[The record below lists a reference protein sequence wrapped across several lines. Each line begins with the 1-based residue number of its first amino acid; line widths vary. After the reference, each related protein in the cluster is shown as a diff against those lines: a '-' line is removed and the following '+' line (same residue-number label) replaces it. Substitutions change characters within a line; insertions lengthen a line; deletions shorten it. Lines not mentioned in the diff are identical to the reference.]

1 MTNSHLH
8 SIGEGVVLIL
18 TGSTVLFLI
27 PSQIDSVSGVTVSV
41 TPSFL
46 PAVLGISLMLVG
58 LGLLVQSFRTKD
70 KLPVQEEGVQVPL
83 SGSIPIVLLAAVL
96 LIVYAMLFPYL
107 GFLVTSA
114 LFVGIFNYLF
124 GARSILKI
132 SLNMVLVPVGVW
144 LFFEKLFHIPLPHGL
159 LY

>member
-1 MTNSHLH
+1 MTKSHLKG
-8 SIGEGVVLIL
+8 IGEGVVLIL
-18 TGSTVLFLI
+18 TGSTTLLLI
-27 PSQIDSVSGVTVSV
+27 PFQIDSVSGVTVSV

-46 PAVLGISLMLVG
+46 PSVMGIALILVG
-58 LGLLVQSFRTKD
+58 LGLLIQSFRTKD
-70 KLPVQEEGVQVPL
+70 SLSVQDGAEIPS
-83 SGSIPIVLLAAVL
+83 SGSFRIVLLAAAL
-96 LIVYAMLFPYL
+96 LIVYTMLFPHL

-124 GARSILKI
+124 GARKILKI

>member
-1 MTNSHLH
+1 MTKSRLRG
-8 SIGEGVVLIL
+8 IGEGIVLIL
-18 TGSTVLFLI
+18 TGSTVLLLI
-27 PSQIDSVSGVTVSV
+27 PSQIDSVSGVTISV

-70 KLPVQEEGVQVPL
+70 KFPVQEGVQVPL

-107 GFLVTSA
+107 GFLITSA

-132 SLNMVLVPVGVW
+132 SLNMVFVPVGVW

>member
-1 MTNSHLH
+1 MTKSRLRG
-8 SIGEGVVLIL
+8 IWEGVVLIL
-18 TGSTVLFLI
+18 TGSTALLLI
-27 PSQIDSVSGVTVSV
+27 PSQIDSVYGVTVSV

-46 PAVLGISLMLVG
+46 PAVLGVALMLVG
-58 LGLLVQSFRTKD
+58 LGLLIQSFRTKD
-70 KLPVQEEGVQVPL
+70 RLPVQEGSEVPS
-83 SGSIPIVLLAAVL
+83 SGSFGIVLLAAIL
-96 LIVYAMLFPYL
+96 LIVYTMLFPYL

-132 SLNMVLVPVGVW
+132 TLNMVLVPVGVW

>member
-1 MTNSHLH
+1 MTKSHLQG
-8 SIGEGVVLIL
+8 IGEGVVLIL
-18 TGSTVLFLI
+18 TGSTTLLLI
-27 PSQIDSVSGVTVSV
+27 PFHIDSVSGVTISV

-46 PAVLGISLMLVG
+46 PVVLGISLMLTG
-58 LGLLVQSFRTKD
+58 LGLLIQSFKTKD
-70 KLPVQEEGVQVPL
+70 KLSDQEGAQVLL
-83 SGSIPIVLLAAVL
+83 SGSFPIVLLAAAL
-96 LIVYAMLFPYL
+96 LIVYTMLFPHL

-124 GARSILKI
+124 GARNILKI

>member
-1 MTNSHLH
+1 ML
-8 SIGEGVVLIL
+8 GV
-18 TGSTVLFLI
+18 
-27 PSQIDSVSGVTVSV
+27 
-41 TPSFL
+41 
-46 PAVLGISLMLVG
+46 ALMLVG
-58 LGLLVQSFRTKD
+58 LGLLIQSFRTKD
-70 KLPVQEEGVQVPL
+70 RLPVQEGAEVL
-83 SGSIPIVLLAAVL
+83 SSGSFRIVLLAAML
-96 LIVYAMLFPYL
+96 LIVYTMLFPHL

-132 SLNMVLVPVGVW
+132 TLNMVLVPVGVW